1 MGASSNLC
9 PKMRKTYLTKS
20 TAPEVKVSR
29 SVRKAFKLGSTE
41 VYTVSFRGNDGELSL
56 LAVYDVA
63 VVLQ

>member
-1 MGASSNLC
+1 
-9 PKMRKTYLTKS
+9 MRKTYLTKS

-63 VVLQ
+63 IVLQ